1 MTLLLLAAALAALFV
16 ASRIVAARVAAAY
29 PPEGRFALIDGTRL
43 HFTEAGP
50 ATAPTVAL
58 IHGASGNQADMMTAL
73 AGPLVEA
80 GFRVIAVDRPGHGW
94 SERPSGPAGA
104 DPGRQ
109 AALIRGAL
117 RAAGV
122 ERAIVLGHS
131 FGGAIASR
139 LALDHPDAVAGL
151 VLVAPVTHPWPG
163 GVAWYYSLA
172 ATPIVGDLFVH
183 LIAPLAGLA
192 RLESGVASVFAPQRA
207 PENYVEATRVKLILR
222 PATFRANAQD
232 VAGLRPH
239 LVEQAPRLASLSVPT
254 AIVTGDRDDIVLTH
268 VHSYGSARD
277 IPGATLTVLPGVGHA
292 PHHTHPQAVV
302 AAVVEVAG
310 RAGAAQAASNIP

>member
-1 MTLLLLAAALAALFV
+1 MTLLLLVAAVAALFV
-16 ASRIVAARVAAAY
+16 ASRLVATRVASAY
-29 PPEGRFALIDGTRL
+29 PPEGRFALVDGTRL
-43 HFTEAGP
+43 HFTQAGP
-50 ATAPTVAL
+50 ATAPAVAL
-58 IHGASGNQADMMTAL
+58 IHGASGNQADMMTSL
-73 AGPLVEA
+73 AAPLVAA

-94 SERPSGPAGA
+94 SERPAGPAGS

-172 ATPIVGDLFVH
+172 ATPVIGDLFVH

-192 RLESGVASVFAPQRA
+192 RLESGVASVFSPQSAPA
-207 PENYVEATRVKLILR
+207 DYVEATRVKLILR

-232 VAGLRPH
+232 VARLRPH
-239 LVEQAPRLASLSVPT
+239 LVEQAPRLASLDVPT
-254 AIVTGDRDDIVLTH
+254 AIVTGDQDDIVLTH

-277 IPGATLTVLPGVGHA
+277 IPWAQLTLLEGVGHA

-302 AAVVEVAG
+302 AVVQEVAG
-310 RAGAAQAASNIP
+310 RAGAAASSLP